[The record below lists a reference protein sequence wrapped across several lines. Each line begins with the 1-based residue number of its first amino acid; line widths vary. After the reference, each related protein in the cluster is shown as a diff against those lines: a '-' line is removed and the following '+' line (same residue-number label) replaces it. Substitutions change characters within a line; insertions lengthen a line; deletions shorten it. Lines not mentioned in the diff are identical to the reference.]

1 MLQTGGTYVGDL
13 PCQWCNKNPY
23 KLSCGTT
30 TATVTNENTNGGT
43 YGSAY
48 NRIVKGSN

>member
-1 MLQTGGTYVGDL
+1 MGDT

-30 TATVTNENTNGGT
+30 TTVTTSGGT
-43 YGSAY
+43 YDHSAY
-48 NRIVKGSN
+48 ETIVKGSNSNEK